1 MRQKDKY
8 IAISMHE
15 IRLHS
20 PLVVVMDGA
29 TVTDMI
35 AVKKRKCHT
44 SAMVWYYVHAG
55 APAPAPSQ

>member
-1 MRQKDKY
+1 MHDEAKQIS

-15 IRLHS
+15 VRLHS

-35 AVKKRKCHT
+35 AVKF
-44 SAMVWYYVHAG
+44 
-55 APAPAPSQ
+55 